1 MADFH
6 FIRPE
11 WLFAIPLVFII
22 IYLLKRLQISNSGW
36 QQVIPAHLAQ
46 KLIDGDNNHKQGFSL
61 VIPAILTLLAI
72 IALAGPAWQKLP
84 QPVYNVQKGAVII
97 MDMSNSMYATDLSP
111 NRLTRARYKAI
122 DLLEKLNEGDI
133 GLIAYAGDSFII
145 SPLTEDINN
154 IKLLLPALSPQ
165 LMPVQGSNPL
175 LALTMANDMLIN
187 AGHINGDIY
196 WLTDDVDQYD
206 IKEVTNFVSSINHSI
221 NILGIGSKTGAPI
234 KMPDGQLLK
243 DDSGAIVLPH
253 LTEGALSAIAQRG
266 RGAYQTIRN
275 NSDDINALVNNAKAQ
290 AELKDE
296 GQQLSEGDQY
306 KEAGPYLLLLMLP
319 LMLGYFRRGNLLAI
333 LPCLCFFSNVPES
346 YAQQASPAIT
356 GTQQGT
362 TLNESVSETAQ
373 SSFWQD
379 LWQTQDQQAQEKYQ
393 QEQYDAAAK
402 QFTDPMWQ
410 GSAHYKNGNYEQAL
424 QAFQQSDSADALYN
438 QGNSLAKLQK
448 LDEAIKAYE
457 QALAKNPDLA
467 AAKANKA
474 LLEELKKQQEQQQ
487 QNQDQNNDNSD
498 ENQQD
503 QQDQQNNQ
511 DQEQNQQDQ
520 QSNDQQN
527 DNQQQQNDSQSNGE
541 QNQQEQSSEQEQQ
554 DEQQNA
560 EQQAEQEPEPESE
573 QETEQES
580 PAEQNEEGENGE
592 EQEPQ
597 AAQLTEAEQ
606 AAKEEEQKHQQLLKK
621 VTDDPYLLL
630 RNKMQLE
637 YQKRRNQT
645 SGVNKKW

>member
-11 WLFAIPLVFII
+11 WLLAIPLVFII
-22 IYLLKRLQISNSGW
+22 VYLLKRLQISNSGW

-46 KLIDGDNNHKQGFSL
+46 KLIDGDNNNKQSFSL
-61 VIPAILTLLAI
+61 VIPALLTLLAI

-296 GQQLSEGDQY
+296 GSQLSEGDQY
-306 KEAGPYLLLLMLP
+306 KEAGPYILLLMLP

-333 LPCLCFFSNVPES
+333 LPCLCFFSNVPDS
-346 YAQQASPAIT
+346 YAQQTSPAINDA
-356 GTQQGT
+356 QQGT
-362 TLNESVSETAQ
+362 TVNESVTETAQ

-379 LWQTQDQQAQEKYQ
+379 LWQTQDQQAQAKYQ

-410 GSAHYKNGNYEQAL
+410 GSAHYKNGNFEQAL

-474 LLEELKKQQEQQQ
+474 LIEQLKKQQEQQQ
-487 QNQDQNNDNSD
+487 QNQDKNGDNAD
-498 ENQQD
+498 EN
-503 QQDQQNNQ
+503 QQNNQ

-527 DNQQQQNDSQSNGE
+527 DNQQQQDDNQQQQDDSQSSSE

-554 DEQQNA
+554 DEQQTA
-560 EQQAEQEPEPESE
+560 EEQAEQEPE
-573 QETEQES
+573 QATEQES

-597 AAQLTEAEQ
+597 ATQLTEAEQ